1 MIKRKIEPDFNESI
15 SQFPVTGL
23 IGPRQVGKTTL
34 AKSAIYQ
41 SELIYLDLEKISD
54 LNRLN
59 DPEFFFEVNQ
69 DKTII
74 LDEIHHLPNLFPLIR
89 AMVDIHRKPGRFVI
103 LGSASPALLRQ
114 SAESLAGRISYIEM
128 MPLSLLEI
136 DQTESWE
143 DLWIFGGFP
152 EVFLYSN
159 AKSKSNWYRNFVSS
173 YIHRDLPQ
181 YGLPADSR
189 VTRQFLMMIA
199 SSNGGILNYSTFA
212 KSLGLS
218 IPTIKT
224 YLSFFVEAFLIR
236 ELYPW
241 AVNPKKRLIK
251 APKLYCRDTG
261 MLHYL
266 LGIFNRDSVFG
277 NLILGSSWK
286 SFVIAQVSSV
296 LLSDDE
302 MYYYRT
308 HDGAE
313 IDLLIRRNNRW
324 LAAAEIKFSSAPVLT
339 KGTYIA
345 MQDLEIPLLHVIVP
359 KDENYPLAKNVRVI
373 GLIGFLEFLEQSK
386 TKG

>member
-1 MIKRKIEPDFNESI
+1 
-15 SQFPVTGL
+15 
-23 IGPRQVGKTTL
+23 
-34 AKSAIYQ
+34 
-41 SELIYLDLEKISD
+41 
-54 LNRLN
+54 
-59 DPEFFFEVNQ
+59 
-69 DKTII
+69 
-74 LDEIHHLPNLFPLIR
+74 
-89 AMVDIHRKPGRFVI
+89 
-103 LGSASPALLRQ
+103 
-114 SAESLAGRISYIEM
+114 
-128 MPLSLLEI
+128 
-136 DQTESWE
+136 
-143 DLWIFGGFP
+143 
-152 EVFLYSN
+152 
-159 AKSKSNWYRNFVSS
+159 
-173 YIHRDLPQ
+173 
-181 YGLPADSR
+181 
-189 VTRQFLMMIA
+189 
-199 SSNGGILNYSTFA
+199 
-212 KSLGLS
+212 
-218 IPTIKT
+218 
-224 YLSFFVEAFLIR
+224 
-236 ELYPW
+236 
-241 AVNPKKRLIK
+241 
-251 APKLYCRDTG
+251 

-277 NLILGSSWK
+277 NLILGSSWE

>member
-1 MIKRKIEPDFNESI
+1 MIKRKIESDFNESI
-15 SQFPVTGL
+15 RQFPVTGL

-34 AKSAIYQ
+34 AKSSIYL
-41 SELIYLDLEKISD
+41 SESIYLDLEKISD

-59 DPEFFFEVNQ
+59 DPEFFFEENQ

-74 LDEIHHLPNLFPLIR
+74 LDEIHHLPNLFQLIR

-114 SAESLAGRISYIEM
+114 SDESLAGRISYIEM

-159 AKSKSNWYRNFVSS
+159 TKSKSNWYRNFVSS

-181 YGLPADSR
+181 YGLPADSK

-199 SSNGGILNYSTFA
+199 SSNGGILNYSTYA

-218 IPTIKT
+218 IPTVKT

-251 APKLYCRDTG
+251 APKLYYRDTG

-277 NLILGSSWK
+277 NLILGSSWE

-313 IDLLIRRNNRW
+313 IDLLIRRNNSW

-345 MQDLEIPLLHVIVP
+345 MQDLDIELLHVIVP
-359 KDENYPLAKNVRVI
+359 KNENYPLAKNVRVI
-373 GLIGFLEFLEQSK
+373 GLRGFLEFLDS
-386 TKG
+386 TK

>member
-1 MIKRKIEPDFNESI
+1 MITRKIESDFKESV

-41 SELIYLDLEKISD
+41 SESIYLDLEKISD
-54 LNRLN
+54 LNKLN
-59 DPEFFFEVNQ
+59 DPEFFFEENQ
-69 DKTII
+69 NKTII

-89 AMVDIHRKPGRFVI
+89 AMVDIHRKPGRFVV
-103 LGSASPALLRQ
+103 LGSASPSLLRQ
-114 SAESLAGRISYIEM
+114 STESLAGRISYIEM

-136 DQTESWE
+136 EQNQSWE

-152 EVFLYSN
+152 EVFLSSN
-159 AKSKSNWYRNFVSS
+159 IKFKSNWYRNFVAS
-173 YIHRDLPQ
+173 YVHRDLPQ
-181 YGLPADSR
+181 YGLPADPKI
-189 VTRQFLMMIA
+189 TRQFLLMIA

-218 IPTIKT
+218 MPTVKT
-224 YLSFFVEAFLIR
+224 YLGFFVEAFLIR

-241 AVNPKKRLIK
+241 AVNPKKRLVK
-251 APKLYCRDTG
+251 APKLYYRDTG

-266 LGIFNRDSVFG
+266 LGIQNKESVFG
-277 NLILGSSWK
+277 NLILGSSWE
-286 SFVIAQVSSV
+286 SFVIAQISSV
-296 LLSDDE
+296 LISDDE

-313 IDLLIRRNNRW
+313 IDLLIRRNDQW

-345 MQDLEIPLLHVIVP
+345 MEDLGIPLLHVIVP
-359 KDENYPLAKNVRVI
+359 KNENYPLAKNVRVI
-373 GLIGFLEFLEQSK
+373 GLKAFLELLDQSK
-386 TKG
+386 SN

>member
-1 MIKRKIEPDFNESI
+1 MIKRKIESDFNESI

-34 AKSAIYQ
+34 AKSAIYE
-41 SELIYLDLEKISD
+41 SEPIYLDLEKISD

-59 DPEFFFEVNQ
+59 DPEFFFEENQ

-103 LGSASPALLRQ
+103 LGSASPVLLRQ

-128 MPLSLLEI
+128 MPLSILEI
-136 DQTESWE
+136 DRTELWE
-143 DLWIFGGFP
+143 DLWIYGGFP
-152 EVFLYSN
+152 EVFLYS
-159 AKSKSNWYRNFVSS
+159 KSNLKSNWYRNFVSS

-181 YGLPADSR
+181 YGLPANPK

-224 YLSFFVEAFLIR
+224 YLGFFVEAFLIR
-236 ELYPW
+236 EVYPW
-241 AVNPKKRLIK
+241 AVNPKKRLVK
-251 APKLYCRDTG
+251 APKLYYRDTG

-266 LGIFNRDSVFG
+266 LGIFNKASVFG
-277 NLILGSSWK
+277 NLILGSSWE
-286 SFVIAQVSSV
+286 SFVIAQVSI
-296 LLSDDE
+296 LLFSDDE

-313 IDLLIRRNNRW
+313 IDLLIRRNNQW
-324 LAAAEIKFSSAPVLT
+324 LAAAELKFSSAPVLT

-345 MQDLEIPLLHVIVP
+345 MEDLEIPLLHVIVP

-373 GLIGFLEFLEQSK
+373 GLTEFLKHLEQTK

>member
-1 MIKRKIEPDFNESI
+1 MIKRKIESDFNESI
-15 SQFPVTGL
+15 RQFPVTGL

-34 AKSAIYQ
+34 AKSSIYL
-41 SELIYLDLEKISD
+41 SESIYLDLEKISD

-59 DPEFFFEVNQ
+59 DPEFFFEENQ

-74 LDEIHHLPNLFPLIR
+74 LDEIHHLPNLFQLIR

-114 SAESLAGRISYIEM
+114 SDESLAGRISYIEM

-159 AKSKSNWYRNFVSS
+159 TKSKSNWYRNFVSS

-181 YGLPADSR
+181 YGLPADSK

-199 SSNGGILNYSTFA
+199 SSNGGILNYSTYA

-218 IPTIKT
+218 IPTVKT

-241 AVNPKKRLIK
+241 AVNPKKK
-251 APKLYCRDTG
+251 ADK
-261 MLHYL
+261 
-266 LGIFNRDSVFG
+266 
-277 NLILGSSWK
+277 SS
-286 SFVIAQVSSV
+286 QTV
-296 LLSDDE
+296 LQRYRYVALS
-302 MYYYRT
+302 
-308 HDGAE
+308 
-313 IDLLIRRNNRW
+313 
-324 LAAAEIKFSSAPVLT
+324 
-339 KGTYIA
+339 
-345 MQDLEIPLLHVIVP
+345 
-359 KDENYPLAKNVRVI
+359 I
-373 GLIGFLEFLEQSK
+373 GHIQ
-386 TKG
+386 